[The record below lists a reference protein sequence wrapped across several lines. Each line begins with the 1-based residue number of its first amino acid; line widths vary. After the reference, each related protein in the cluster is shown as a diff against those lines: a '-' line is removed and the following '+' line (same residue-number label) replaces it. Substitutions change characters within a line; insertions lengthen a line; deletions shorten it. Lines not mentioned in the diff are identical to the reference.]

1 MIAGGVVT
9 LAFLAGPALADSKMQ
24 QCAAQWQQLKA
35 ANKTNGQSYK
45 DFSSQCMKGGA
56 APAATPK
63 PTPVVAPKPTP
74 AASVAKPAST
84 TASAGKGNSAQNN
97 KMKSCAD
104 QWNQMKAQNKT
115 GGMTYRQWSTKCLKG

>member
-1 MIAGGVVT
+1 MRTVMAIIVSGA
-9 LAFLAGPALADSKMQ
+9 LAAAALTGPALADSKMQ

-45 DFSSQCMKGGA
+45 DFSAQCMKGS
-56 APAATPK
+56 
-63 PTPVVAPKPTP
+63 TPVATTPKPTP

-97 KMKSCAD
+97 KMKQCAA
-104 QWNQMKAQNKT
+104 QWDQMKAQNKT
-115 GGMTYRQWSTKCLKG
+115 GGQTYKQWSSKCLKS